1 MPRSARLPAIAAALA
16 AVLATACSDPA
27 VLPPD
32 TRLVASLTTELDPD
46 SVSVGDSL
54 TAELAGDLE
63 AGDRTLLEEGTPI
76 HGTVTALQASEGR
89 WPAVVKL
96 DFTALEVAGE
106 RHALSSRV
114 EGVEARI
121 RGGGDDGGVGDGLIG
136 DVAEGR
142 SGAALVRPQIQ
153 KEPGTSVV
161 VGTEA
166 EHGYL
171 PAGAR
176 IEIVVTERLE
186 VPAPGG

>member
-1 MPRSARLPAIAAALA
+1 MPRSVRLPAIAAALA

-32 TRLVASLTTELDPD
+32 TRLVASLTTELDPE
-46 SVSVGDSL
+46 SASVGDSL

-166 EHGYL
+166 ERGYL

>member
-1 MPRSARLPAIAAALA
+1 MPRSVAAPAAAAALA
-16 AVLATACSDPA
+16 VVLASACSDPA

-32 TRLVASLTTELDPD
+32 TRLVASLTAELDPGSASPGD
-46 SVSVGDSL
+46 SV
-54 TAELAGDLE
+54 TAELAGDLQ
-63 AGDRTLLEEGTPI
+63 AGDRVLLEEGTPI
-76 HGTVTALQASEGR
+76 HGVVTAVQASEGR

-114 EGVEARI
+114 ESAEARV
-121 RGGGDDGGVGDGLIG
+121 RGGGESGTGDGLVG
-136 DVAEGR
+136 TVAEGR
-142 SGAALVRPQIQ
+142 SGTALVRPRVQ

-166 EHGYL
+166 ARGYL

-176 IEIVVTERLE
+176 IALVVTERLE
-186 VPAPGG
+186 VPRPDG

>member
-1 MPRSARLPAIAAALA
+1 MPGSVRLLATAALA
-16 AVLATACSDPA
+16 AVLASACSDPA
-27 VLPPD
+27 VLPPE

-46 SVSVGDSL
+46 SASVGDSL

-63 AGDRTLLEEGTPI
+63 AGDRVLLREGTPI

-106 RHALSSRV
+106 RHGLSSRV
-114 EGVEARI
+114 AGVEARI
-121 RGGGDDGGVGDGLIG
+121 RGGEDDGGVGDGLIG

-142 SGAALVRPQIQ
+142 SGAALVRPQVQ
-153 KEPGTSVV
+153 KKPGTSVV

-166 EHGYL
+166 ERGYL

-176 IEIVVTERLE
+176 IELVVTERLE